1 MAEST
6 KKINVAFR
14 VTEARQEELKI
25 LSARRRQS
33 IQSMLEQ
40 GLELLLEK
48 GHQPPVESTARLDR
62 WHAMLAE
69 ILSSDDR
76 GAIIAV
82 QENLKTFH
90 RLVELGGQ
98 DGLQGDER
106 RLLEEYRNGSMQ
118 KKQRMLAFVAK
129 TEDLGPEVMERIKG
143 RDTHVKGEAPRSRR
157 AGGK

>member
-1 MAEST
+1 MPEST

-33 IQSMLEQ
+33 IQGMLEQ
-40 GLELLLEK
+40 GLELLLER
-48 GHQPPVESTARLDR
+48 GQQPPIESTTRLDR
-62 WHAMLAE
+62 WHSMLAE

-90 RLVELGGQ
+90 RLVQMGGAQDFQADEL
-98 DGLQGDER
+98 
-106 RLLEEYRNGSMQ
+106 RLIEEYRSGSMQ
-118 KKQRMLAFVAK
+118 KRQRMLAFVAK
-129 TEDLGPEVMERIKG
+129 TEDLGPEVMQRSKG
-143 RDTHVKGEAPRSRR
+143 RVVGEAVRSRR